1 MIRGTMSVPIGV
13 PVTLRMLLP
22 LALHYARIT
31 AAALVLVG
39 GRLAALIATL
49 MPVFPAPVVMRNR
62 LALCTPVPVIMTIPM
77 PAIIVVAIPI
87 SIVIRPMAV
96 FAIIMVGVIAMT
108 IMVVV
113 IVVDGASVQKQA
125 QQGNQ

>member
-1 MIRGTMSVPIGV
+1 
-13 PVTLRMLLP
+13 
-22 LALHYARIT
+22 
-31 AAALVLVG
+31 
-39 GRLAALIATL
+39 
-49 MPVFPAPVVMRNR
+49 
-62 LALCTPVPVIMTIPM
+62 MTIPM